1 MGAQGKHDNSPNSKQ
16 EIPPAEWAAAGVGLM
31 IVLAILAFL
40 LMKAVQDPASP
51 PDISIKVVGVEAQQ
65 GKYLV
70 RLQVFNNGG
79 STAAQLAV
87 EGTVAPQNGEMQ
99 RSQLTLDYVPA
110 HSKRGAGLFF
120 TTDPMKARLEV
131 RAIGYQTP

>member
-1 MGAQGKHDNSPNSKQ
+1 MGAQGKHDGSPRANHD
-16 EIPPAEWAAAGVGLM
+16 IPPAEWAAAAVGLM
-31 IVLAILAFL
+31 IVLTILGFL
-40 LMKAVQDPASP
+40 LMKAVQDSESP
-51 PDISIKVVGVEAQQ
+51 PDISIKVVGIEAQQ

-79 STAAQLAV
+79 STAAQVAV
-87 EGTVAPQNGEMQ
+87 EGTVEPQNSEIQ

-131 RAIGYQTP
+131 RAVGYQTP